1 MARLEGTVH
10 NQPIATMIVT
20 AFDAFALSAK
30 ARLDLDIKVQLIG
43 GGTGCSFAN
52 GKMTTLPPSVRFR
65 CATTISIMDKDAAPG
80 LEEAHAQDMPIWTIE
95 QAARVWRFAANQG
108 GAGKD
113 PAKLPLVVEGW
124 AGAGIRN
131 HPKD

>member
-10 NQPIATMIVT
+10 NPPTAAKIVT

-30 ARLDLDIKVQLIG
+30 ARLDLDIKAQLIG

-52 GKMTTLPPSVRFR
+52 GKMMTLPPSVRFR
-65 CATTISIMDKDAAPG
+65 FATTISIMDKDVARG
-80 LEEAHAQDMPIWTIE
+80 LEEARAQEMPIWTIE

-108 GAGKD
+108 GG
-113 PAKLPLVVEGW
+113 G
-124 AGAGIRN
+124 RTR
-131 HPKD
+131 